1 VQPAGSFLGDGRAPV
16 HETWAASKGS
26 YLGCRRGRLF
36 TGTRRKKA
44 YGIQWE
50 AARSRFSL
58 SYCFCAIADP
68 RPGHHASPL
77 RAARGAVTPDR
88 EVGACPAKLEQR
100 ESEDG
105 RAFAALDADDI
116 SEEEWRIIEERAAR
130 CDLVSDEQVEAVFSR
145 YRNA

>member
-1 VQPAGSFLGDGRAPV
+1 MLV
-16 HETWAASKGS
+16 
-26 YLGCRRGRLF
+26 
-36 TGTRRKKA
+36 
-44 YGIQWE
+44 
-50 AARSRFSL
+50 RF
-58 SYCFCAIADP
+58 
-68 RPGHHASPL
+68 RPGAPRFALAGFAWRSH
-77 RAARGAVTPDR
+77 
-88 EVGACPAKLEQR
+88 VGACPAKLEQR